1 MNSTILVRCGATA
14 ADIKSEL
21 GLSRDQVRK
30 VQHGE
35 PVGNY
40 GDYVCITT
48 DADAVLM
55 KMKYPTVVLII
66 P

>member
-1 MNSTILVRCGATA
+1 MKPTILVICGATA

-30 VQHGE
+30 VQSGE
-35 PVGNY
+35 SVGTY
-40 GDYVCITT
+40 GDYVCVTT

-55 KMKYPTVVLII
+55 KMKYPKVVRII
-66 P
+66 